1 MPMDRLKDKVIAVAG
16 GAGRIG
22 SELVARY
29 AREGAAVMIGDLNEG
44 EAQEV
49 AERIRASGGKASA
62 VAVDL
67 AQEESVAAFVRRCEE
82 AFGGM
87 DGFHANAANFARSQ
101 DDIDVVEIEM
111 GLFDDILHVN
121 ARGHALCAR
130 HAVPALLRRGGG
142 VILFT
147 SSGAAYVPDPG
158 RVAYS
163 MSKAAIHAL
172 MRHVALR
179 WGHEGVRANVIA
191 PGVIMHPK
199 LEAKAPHLREWAMK
213 RVAVN
218 YLGDAA
224 DIAATA
230 ALLMSD
236 EGRYITGQV
245 LSIDG
250 GSSMRQ

>member
-1 MPMDRLKDKVIAVAG
+1 MAIDRLNDKVIAVAG

-22 SELVARY
+22 SGLVARY
-29 AREGAAVMIGDLNEG
+29 AAEGASVMVGDLNLD
-44 EAQEV
+44 EALEV
-49 AERIRASGGKASA
+49 AEQIRAAGGKASA

-67 AQEESVAAFVRRCEE
+67 AQDESVAAFVKRCEE
-82 AFGGM
+82 EFGGI
-87 DGFHANAANFARSQ
+87 DGFHANAAYFARSQ
-101 DDIDVVEIEM
+101 NDVDIVEIEL
-111 GLFDDILHVN
+111 GLFDDIMHVN

-142 VILFT
+142 VVLFT
-147 SSGAAYVPDPG
+147 SSSAAYVPDRG

-172 MRHVALR
+172 MRHVAVR

-191 PGVIMHPK
+191 PGVIMHPT
-199 LEAKAPHLREWAMK
+199 LEAKSPQLREWAMQ
-213 RVAVN
+213 RVALN
-218 YLGDAA
+218 YLGDAS

-230 ALLMSD
+230 ALLMSE

-245 LSIDG
+245 LTIDG